1 MSYNFFLSD
10 VFFIFYEGEGDRF
23 GSDLDNMIMNGTL
36 PNVTELRGEGENCT
50 MSCEKDS
57 VRESEDPTA
66 PEVTIMIRLDNIPDL
81 DGKTGLLTG
90 LLAGKQGWKCPVD
103 LLMT

>member
-66 PEVTIMIRLDNIPDL
+66 PEVTIMIRLDNIPEVRPKVRL
-81 DGKTGLLTG
+81 VSLIHT
-90 LLAGKQGWKCPVD
+90 VV
-103 LLMT
+103 